1 MHDLEPYYQWRDYY
15 IAAEDRYS
23 PFFEKESDEFHF
35 TNKVYNYYIHP
46 QWDEFGSS
54 TLYLKVLF
62 VDYEEGCAIIELIGE
77 WNDTLHNDIMELKR
91 EVIDS
96 LIVQKV
102 TKFILIGEHVLNFHA
117 SDDSYYEEWWED
129 VKDDAGWIV
138 ILGMQKHV
146 VEEMNHARLYNY
158 LLYGEKWNLINWRAF
173 TPTQLYE
180 AIDKFIEQP
189 NLLLAVNPQQNKLK

>member
-54 TLYLKVLF
+54 TLYLKVLY

>member
-15 IAAEDRYS
+15 IAADDRYS
-23 PFFEKESDEFHF
+23 PFFEKESDEFHY

-91 EVIDS
+91 EIIDS
-96 LIVQKV
+96 LILHKV

-129 VKDDAGWIV
+129 VRDEAGWIV

-180 AIDKFIEQP
+180 AIDKFIEHP
-189 NLLLAVNPQQNKLK
+189 NLLLEVNPQQKKLK